1 MSKLKPITLTNR
13 EFVEIYKGLTAVKD
27 VKSSRFAIIVARN
40 LKELTSKLSYIE
52 SMATPSDKFRELS
65 MEASKYIEEED
76 LDNLTKLE
84 EENKELIDDRKQ
96 QLLEIE
102 EELDSEATIYL
113 EEIREDQLPEDL
125 TPNQLFPILKLI
137 KNDSE

>member
-1 MSKLKPITLTNR
+1 
-13 EFVEIYKGLTAVKD
+13 
-27 VKSSRFAIIVARN
+27 
-40 LKELTSKLSYIE
+40 
-52 SMATPSDKFRELS
+52 
-65 MEASKYIEEED
+65 
-76 LDNLTKLE
+76 LTKLE